1 MKIIISLF
9 ILNISMCSNQ
19 NLEIHLFPL
28 VGKWK
33 VSEPGNEYMIEIN
46 SDSTVKMYSYNTPSE
61 LNMTITH
68 IDSKTLQLSPAKIK
82 SQFSAEDKAVVQ
94 TLKESNSTPL
104 KFKYT
109 LNEHKLTL
117 TDETSKKE
125 TIAINCKS
133 GVCDEQKEFFRN
145 KGPQINLPYNT
156 LQNEKINFDAEKD
169 LILFIGKPSLMDA
182 MTYGQN
188 EKIWNGG
195 RIIRTGEISFIV
207 DRHLL
212 ESEKVFGSSRV
223 MVFADSKTKME
234 TISSLS
240 EGLFNSGIT
249 KLFLAVK
256 QNEDVSFSLEL
267 GFILFMTKAL
277 KDINSSKNIS
287 EWIIED

>member
-1 MKIIISLF
+1 
-9 ILNISMCSNQ
+9 
-19 NLEIHLFPL
+19 
-28 VGKWK
+28 
-33 VSEPGNEYMIEIN
+33 
-46 SDSTVKMYSYNTPSE
+46 MYSYNTPSE

-82 SQFSAEDKAVVQ
+82 SQFSAEDKAVVEP
-94 TLKESNSTPL
+94 LHESNSTPL
-104 KFKYT
+104 KFEYT

-195 RIIRTGEISFIV
+195 RIIGTGEISFIV
-207 DRHLL
+207 DRHRL
-212 ESEKVFGSSRV
+212 ESEKEFGSSRV

-267 GFILFMTKAL
+267 GFIPFMTKAL
-277 KDINSSKNIS
+277 KDINSSQNIS